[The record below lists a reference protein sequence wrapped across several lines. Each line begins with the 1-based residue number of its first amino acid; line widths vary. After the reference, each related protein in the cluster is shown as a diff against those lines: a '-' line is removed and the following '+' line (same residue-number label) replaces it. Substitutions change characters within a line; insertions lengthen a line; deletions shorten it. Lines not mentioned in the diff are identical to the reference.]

1 MYFFIYKE
9 KTIIIQQIIQIS
21 NKSPLRAFKSTH
33 RLNIYLLPHEKKRKF
48 VLLSEE
54 V

>member
-9 KTIIIQQIIQIS
+9 KTIIIQVIQIS

-33 RLNIYLLPHEKKRKF
+33 RLNIYLLPHEKKQKF